1 MLEIKNLNLS
11 YGKTK
16 ILNDICFI
24 SEKNGGIVSVIGP
37 NGAGKSTLLKCISN
51 ILNINENCIFFD
63 GQDITTI
70 AKDTLAKTISYM
82 PQDTHCNAS
91 ITVFEAIL
99 MARKISNGIKVVTED
114 INFVSNLLTNL
125 GIDSLS
131 GRYLSDLSGGQRQ
144 LVSLAQSLVRSP
156 SILLLD
162 EPTSALDLN
171 HQIESL
177 ELIRKIV
184 KNSNILCFIA
194 MHDLSLA
201 GKYSDTILVMN
212 KGKIIDVDS
221 PKKALNKNMLE
232 NIYNVEGDIIYKES
246 GTFVIPQKSLTLN
259 ENNIDLILNDIYKQA
274 SK

>member
-184 KNSNILCFIA
+184 KKSNILCFIA